1 MDRRDFL
8 KGVAITG
15 AVAGVAPRAA
25 MAVSDMDSR
34 VMNVSAFNY
43 DGVLL
48 KDSRW
53 KEQYEQGR
61 DFYFNVNNDDILHG
75 NRLAAGMP
83 APGKPL
89 GGWCAKNS
97 NTVFGQWLSG
107 MSRMYRATND
117 TEIRDKASYLL
128 TEFAKTVGP
137 DGNAGMAPYPYE
149 KLVCGLVDMHEF
161 VGHPEAMP
169 LLERVT
175 SWSSKNF
182 DRTRAPANP
191 KPWEMHSGKP
201 LEWYTLPENLYR
213 AFQLTGNQQF
223 KEFADVWLYDA
234 YWSQFENS
242 ASPAH
247 ATGVH
252 AYSHVN
258 SFSSASMR
266 YAMTRNPAHL
276 RILENAYDFLQNT
289 QCYATGGYG
298 PVERLMPS
306 GSLGKALESQL
317 NTCETPCCSWAGF
330 KMSRYLM
337 QFTGK
342 ARYGDWAERLL
353 YNGIGAALR
362 IHGDGRHFYY
372 ADYRLNGGVKVDT
385 RNQYTCCSGTYIQN
399 IADFHNLIYHK
410 DNSNL
415 YVNLY
420 VPSELTWRRADGQ
433 VKIAQDTRYPEEET
447 SKFTLTMDR
456 GVRFGLKFRIPEWS
470 RGANIK
476 VNGVPAQLTIQPG
489 TWATVERAWNSGDT
503 VEIQI
508 PLPLR
513 YQAVDAQHPQR
524 VAIVRGPVTMV
535 LDGLVHEP
543 IYKLPDNDE
552 DLNKLMVPD
561 QEPAVFRYAPRDG
574 TNVMS
579 RLRPFYAIGPDYYYR
594 MYLDMDKLPIVLW
607 S

>member
-15 AVAGVAPRAA
+15 AVASVAPRAV
-25 MAVSDMDSR
+25 AVSDIDSR
-34 VMNVSAFNY
+34 VMHVSAFNY
-43 DGVLL
+43 DGVRLT
-48 KDSRW
+48 DSRW
-53 KEQYEQGR
+53 NEQYEQGR
-61 DFYFNVNNDDILHG
+61 DFYFHVNNDDILHG
-75 NRLAAGMP
+75 YRLAAGMP

-107 MSRMYRATND
+107 MARMYRATND

-128 TEFAKTVGP
+128 SEFVKTVGP
-137 DGNAGMAPYPYE
+137 DGNAGMMPYPYE

-161 VGHPEAMP
+161 VGHPEAAP

-175 SWSSKNF
+175 DWSSKNF
-182 DRTRAPANP
+182 DRARVPANP

-223 KEFADVWLYDA
+223 KDFADVWVYDA

-266 YAMTRNPAHL
+266 YAVTRNPAHL
-276 RILENAYDFLQNT
+276 RIVENAYDFLQNT

-298 PVERLMPS
+298 PVERLMPA
-306 GSLGKALESQL
+306 GSLGKAIECQL
-317 NTCETPCCSWAGF
+317 NTCETPCCTWAGF
-330 KMSRYLM
+330 KMSCYLM

-372 ADYRLNGGVKVDT
+372 ADYRLNGGVKVHT

-399 IADFHNLIYHK
+399 IADFHNQIYYK
-410 DNSNL
+410 DDSNL
-415 YVNLY
+415 HVSLY
-420 VPSELTWRRADGQ
+420 VPSELTWKRADGQ
-433 VKIAQDTRYPEEET
+433 VKVIQDTKYPEEET
-447 SKFTLTMDR
+447 SRLRLTMNNSS
-456 GVRFGLKFRIPEWS
+456 RFGLNLRIPEWS
-470 RGANIK
+470 RGVTIK
-476 VNGVPAQLTIQPG
+476 VNGVAWQAPIQGG
-489 TWATVERAWNSGDT
+489 TWAKLERTWNSEDT

-513 YQAVDAQHPQR
+513 YQAVDAQHPR
-524 VAIVRGPVTMV
+524 RMAIVRGPVAMV
-535 LDGLVHEP
+535 MDGLVHEP
-543 IYKLPDNDE
+543 VYKLPDNQE
-552 DLNKLMVPD
+552 ELNKLMVPD
-561 QEPAVFRYAPRDG
+561 QEPAVFRYVPRDG

-579 RLRPFYAIGPDYYYR
+579 RLRPFYSVGPDYYYR
-594 MYLDMDKLPIVLW
+594 MYLDLDQLPIVLW